1 MNENELVEQQ
11 EQVEANDNVQPDGL
25 AEASPKEASKDD
37 NMRALR
43 EKAEKAERERDEYG
57 RYIQEIQRRAQ
68 MIEAQEKQ
76 KQAPIEQDYDVND
89 EDLLEGKH
97 YKKLVGKYKALEE
110 KLEQATRSNYATA
123 IEARIKSQYNDFDQ
137 VVNADS
143 IKALRDSEPEL
154 AESLHANPDIHSKAV
169 ATYKAIK
176 RMGLMPSNEYNPDK
190 ELAQKNSAKP
200 KSLASIS
207 PQQGESPLS
216 RANAFAN
223 GLTDEL
229 RKQLLKEMDQA
240 RKGY

>member
-1 MNENELVEQQ
+1 MNENEFTEQQ
-11 EQVEANDNVQPDGL
+11 ESIESNDSSQQETTTQP
-25 AEASPKEASKDD
+25 SQNNSSKED
-37 NMRALR
+37 NFAAMR
-43 EKAEKAERERDEYG
+43 EKVAKAERERDEYG
-57 RYIQEIQRRAQ
+57 RYIQEIQQRAQ
-68 MIEAQEKQ
+68 MLEAQERQ
-76 KQAPIEQDYDVND
+76 KYAQVEPDIDPSD

-110 KLEQATRSNYATA
+110 KLEQSTRSNYATA
-123 IEARIKSQYNDFDQ
+123 IEARIKSQYTDFDS
-137 VVNADS
+137 VVNAES

-154 AESLHANPDIHSKAV
+154 AESLHSNPDIHSKAV

-176 RMGLMPSNEYNPDK
+176 RLGLMPSQEQYPDK
-190 ELAQKNSAKP
+190 EVAQKNAAKP

-207 PQQGESPLS
+207 PQQGESPLT

-229 RKQLLKEMDQA
+229 KKQLLKEMAEA